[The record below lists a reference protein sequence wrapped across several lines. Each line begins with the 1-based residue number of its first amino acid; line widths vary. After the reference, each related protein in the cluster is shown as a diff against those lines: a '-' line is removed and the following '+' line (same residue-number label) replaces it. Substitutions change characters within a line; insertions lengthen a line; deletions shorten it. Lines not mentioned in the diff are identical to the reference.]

1 MCVIEFQGRMIE
13 TDAEGY
19 LLHPSDYSDE
29 LRDYIASTMGLEL
42 TNEHIKVIELVR
54 SYYDEYATTPPM
66 RGLIL
71 QLKQHGMT
79 EIANSRA
86 LARLFPDGAAKS
98 AAKLAGLPKPAKCI

>member
-1 MCVIEFQGRMIE
+1 MIEFEGRKIE

-19 LLHPSDYSDE
+19 LLNVSDYSDA
-29 LRDYIASTMGLEL
+29 LRDHMAHEMGLEL
-42 TNEHIKVIELVR
+42 TPEHIKVIELVR
-54 SYYDEYATTPPM
+54 AYYEEYATTPPI

-71 QLKQHGMT
+71 QLSKHDMKH
-79 EIANSRA
+79 IANSRA